1 MLTGDSSSGKSTLIN
16 ILLGLNLLPVSP
28 KPCTSTI
35 CEVRYGDDFRVEV
48 FFKNSSETKIIPD
61 VTNENVV
68 EKLRPYLSIDGDER
82 YNVNPYLKVVLHWPL
97 DILKVLFV
105 SAGPLVNF

>member
-1 MLTGDSSSGKSTLIN
+1 
-16 ILLGLNLLPVSP
+16 
-28 KPCTSTI
+28 
-35 CEVRYGDDFRVEV
+35 VRYGDDFRVEV
-48 FFKNSSETKIIPD
+48 FHRYGSETKIILD
-61 VTNENVV
+61 VTKENVV

-82 YNVNPYLKVVLHWPL
+82 YNVNPYLKVVLYWPL